1 MKTRDMIQTLLK
13 GSASLGTFAAPEL
26 LRTAKAGRV
35 YGIATSKDEE
45 KELYLVILDGEP
57 EGAIFID
64 DKGELFGDNA
74 VRCMKGSETF
84 NLDGISKEL
93 ADALVM
99 GCRVFE
105 KSPLR
110 ITNYEIP
117 EFGTKSSGLGQLTLV
132 IRKSNEPGNGIRVS
146 IRKDGKIVGSDVT
159 TNDGSVG
166 FRVMYGKYDCITQ
179 DRNQAITT
187 FPISFTES
195 NPKIILDL

>member
-1 MKTRDMIQTLLK
+1 MKTREMMGTLLK
-13 GSASLGTFAAPEL
+13 GSADLGTFAVPEMFGA
-26 LRTAKAGRV
+26 AKTGRV
-35 YGIATSKDEE
+35 NGIAVAKDDEN
-45 KELYLVILDGEP
+45 ELYLVIVDGEP

-64 DKGELFGDNA
+64 DKGDLFGDNA
-74 VRCMKGSETF
+74 VRCMTGKETF
-84 NLDGISKEL
+84 SLSEVRKDL
-93 ADALVM
+93 VDALVM

-105 KSPLR
+105 KSHLK

-132 IRKSNEPGNGIRVS
+132 IQRSHEPENGIRVS

-166 FRVMYGKYDCITQ
+166 FRVMHGKYDCITQ
-179 DRNQAITT
+179 DRNQVITT
-187 FPISFTES
+187 FPITFSES

>member
-1 MKTRDMIQTLLK
+1 MKTREMIQTLLK

-26 LRTAKAGRV
+26 FRSAKAGRV
-35 YGIATSKDEE
+35 NGIAASKAEE
-45 KELYLVILDGEP
+45 KELYLIILDGEP

-84 NLDGISKEL
+84 SLTEIRKDFV
-93 ADALVM
+93 DALVM

-105 KSPLR
+105 KSPMR

-117 EFGTKSSGLGQLTLV
+117 EFGTKSSGLGQLILV
-132 IRKSNEPGNGIRVS
+132 IRRSNEPENGIRVS

-166 FRVMYGKYDCITQ
+166 FRVMFGKYDCITQ
-179 DRNQAITT
+179 DRNQMITT
-187 FPISFTES
+187 FPITFSES